1 MQIKVHHV
9 ITRYLMSAGVL
20 GLGLGL
26 IYLSYAIVYTVDR
39 IPDTLAEIDKAGE
52 RIDRVLDEV
61 KMVSDQ
67 VPLIIE
73 QVDLLQKKVP
83 LVLAEV
89 KANRLLVPDILKEV
103 EQVRVQVPLIL
114 TEVKAVREALPG
126 ILTEVKAY
134 RVLMPSVL
142 SEVAAVRKI
151 IPPTLDRAEGLASEI
166 RSAGQEASEGA
177 VMGLFS
183 GIIKLPFK
191 MFGGIQEKFK
201 NADLSDS
208 DVQKIR
214 QASIIALKSEIGSA
228 HKWDNPDTGYSGEVT
243 VLSETNDDGKHCRN
257 LSISVNKANK
267 KIDSQRT
274 QVCQL
279 SDGEWQLE

>member
-1 MQIKVHHV
+1 MQIKMHHV
-9 ITRYLMSAGVL
+9 ITRYLMSTGIISL
-20 GLGLGL
+20 GIGLV
-26 IYLSYAIVYTVDR
+26 YLSYSIVYTVDR

-52 RIDRVLDEV
+52 RIDRVLGEV
-61 KMVSDQ
+61 RVISGQ

-89 KANRLLVPDILKEV
+89 EANRLLVPDILREV
-103 EQVRVQVPLIL
+103 QQVRLQVPLIL
-114 TEVKAVREALPG
+114 TEVKAVRETLPAL
-126 ILTEVKAY
+126 LTEVEAY
-134 RVLMPSVL
+134 RVLMPDVL
-142 SEVAAVRKI
+142 NEVAAVREI
-151 IPPTLDRAEGLASEI
+151 IPPTMDRAEVLASEI

-201 NADLSDS
+201 KADLSDA
-208 DVQKIR
+208 DVQEIR
-214 QASIIALKSEIGSA
+214 QASIIALQAEVGSI
-228 HKWDNPDTGYSGEVT
+228 HKWNNPDTQHSGEVV
-243 VLSETNDDGKHCRN
+243 VLSETHNEGKHCRK
-257 LSISVNKANK
+257 LSITVSKSNK
-267 KIDSQRT
+267 KLDSQTT

-279 SDGEWQLE
+279 DGGEWELE